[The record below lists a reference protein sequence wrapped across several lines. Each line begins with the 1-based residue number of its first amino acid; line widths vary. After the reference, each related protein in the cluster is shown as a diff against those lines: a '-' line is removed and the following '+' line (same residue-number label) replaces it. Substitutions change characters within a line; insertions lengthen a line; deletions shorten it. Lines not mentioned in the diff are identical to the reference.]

1 MQLRQRDLKENLIYL
16 LLWLVLFLAPALSMV
31 IRSYSDSN
39 SGSFDW
45 PELLHLWKFYAV
57 YFVIFLVHNF
67 VLAPLLVN
75 KNRRGLYLATTA
87 CLVAVVMVYNCMSK
101 PQMRAPRPPHHQEAP
116 PPAPHQEAARPAP
129 HFSTGGG
136 HPEKPDGPGVAGER
150 PSGPMPKGARPSERP
165 MPFPFGPGDVVN
177 TVFLILLLGMN
188 LGVKLFFK
196 GERDKQ
202 ELQELQRKNLEQ
214 QLEYLKYQ
222 INPHFFM
229 NTLNNIHA
237 LVDIDPEQAK
247 TTIVDL
253 SRLMRYVL
261 YEGSEATV
269 PLSRDIDFL
278 GNYIKLMRLRY
289 SDRVDISTHFPTTI
303 PDLQIPPMLLIT
315 FVENAFKHGVSYQQ
329 QSFVSIGIELAGQRL
344 HFLCKNSKPNGQTRS
359 EGQGAKSKGQ
369 GSRFKVQGSKSEV
382 QGSKPESETSDN
394 AAPREGGVGL
404 TNVQQRLDLIFAD
417 DYKLNISDGDDTYS
431 VSLDIPL
438 TRITQTP
445 AKKND

>member
-1 MQLRQRDLKENLIYL
+1 
-16 LLWLVLFLAPALSMV
+16 
-31 IRSYSDSN
+31 
-39 SGSFDW
+39 
-45 PELLHLWKFYAV
+45 
-57 YFVIFLVHNF
+57 
-67 VLAPLLVN
+67 
-75 KNRRGLYLATTA
+75 
-87 CLVAVVMVYNCMSK
+87 
-101 PQMRAPRPPHHQEAP
+101 
-116 PPAPHQEAARPAP
+116 
-129 HFSTGGG
+129 
-136 HPEKPDGPGVAGER
+136 
-150 PSGPMPKGARPSERP
+150 

-369 GSRFKVQGSKSEV
+369 GSRFKVQGSK
-382 QGSKPESETSDN
+382 PESETSDN

-438 TRITQTP
+438 TRTPQTP